1 MINSALDFFISAM
14 LLFLVV
20 NVSFAQKPEKE
31 EETPKPDPLHH
42 EITVTSTPFER
53 LEVEVPVAVGSVGK
67 DDIQRG
73 RQQISLQES
82 LAAIPGLFFQ
92 DQYNFAQDL
101 RVSIRGFGARSDF
114 GIRGIKVITD
124 GIPNTLPD
132 GQSSV
137 DDIDLGSIQRIEV
150 IRGPSS
156 SLYGSAAGGVINIF
170 TEDGPPEP
178 FLEGRLTFGSHDFQK
193 YQFKVGGHY
202 KKLNYLGSLSHL
214 TYGGYRDHSETKN
227 TLLNTKFRFEFDS
240 TSSLTAVVNAV
251 HSPKAQDPGALN
263 QGEVERDRRQAAP
276 RALLFNAGEQ
286 VAQQKLGLVYDKWFG
301 TAHKVVLRNYYVLR
315 DFDNF
320 LPFAVNSNGQGGS
333 VDLNR
338 FFLGGGGDYIHEGNV
353 FGRANSLRIGFD
365 IDAQRDDRKRFVN
378 DFGERGEMTT
388 DQDENVTGYGLF
400 LQDEFSIQEQL
411 RLTFGVRYDFLQYAV
426 DDKIESESSSRTFD
440 QPSPMVGLLWALAPP
455 VHVYGNISTS
465 FEPPTT
471 TELANPS
478 GPTGFNPLL
487 EPQTATN
494 YEIGVKGILPA
505 QMRYEVAIF
514 HIKVEDELVPFELS
528 GSGQTFFENAG
539 KSKRSGLEASLL
551 FFPVDGLSMSLTYT
565 YSDFTFEEF
574 TDLNDNVFDGNN
586 LPGIPDT
593 LIHARVNYLHSLG
606 LYADWDLQYV
616 GSFYANNANSVLT
629 EAYPV
634 SNLSAGYIG
643 KYSNWE
649 ISIFAGIRNLFD
661 EKYNDNVRLNANF
674 GRYYEPAPELN
685 FYGGIRI
692 RPSFDCSS
700 CSQP

>member
-1 MINSALDFFISAM
+1 MLKGTQIFTLLAV
-14 LLFLVV
+14 LLFMVV
-20 NVSFAQKPEKE
+20 NVSFAQEPENE
-31 EETPKPDPLHH
+31 EEAQKPDPLHH

-53 LEVEVPVAVGSVGK
+53 LEVEVPVAVSSVGE

-82 LAAIPGLFFQ
+82 LATIPGLFFQ

-101 RVSIRGFGARSDF
+101 RISIRGFGARADF
-114 GIRGIKVITD
+114 GIRGIRVITD

-178 FLEGRLTFGSHDFQK
+178 FVEGRLTFGSYGFQK
-193 YQFKVGGHY
+193 YQLKGGGQY
-202 KKLNYLGSLSHL
+202 KRLNYLGSLSHL

-251 HSPKAQDPGALN
+251 HSPKALDPGALN
-263 QGEVERDRRQAAP
+263 QGEVEQDRRQAAP

-333 VDLNR
+333 VALDR
-338 FFLGGGGDYIHEGNV
+338 FFLGGGGDYIYEGQV
-353 FGRANSLRIGFD
+353 FGRANSLRLGFD
-365 IDAQRDDRKRFVN
+365 IDAQRDDRRRFAN
-378 DFGERGEMTT
+378 NFGVRGEMTT
-388 DQDENVTGYGLF
+388 DQAENVTGYGLF
-400 LQDEFSIQEQL
+400 LQDEFSIQERL
-411 RLTFGVRYDFLQYAV
+411 KLTFGVRYDFLQYEV
-426 DDKIESESSSRTFD
+426 DDKLESESSSRTFD
-440 QPSPMVGLLWALAPP
+440 QPSPMVGLIWALAPP

-471 TELANPS
+471 TELANPF

-487 EPQTATN
+487 EPQTAPN

-505 QMRYEVAIF
+505 RMRYEVAIF
-514 HIKVEDELVPFELS
+514 HIKVEDELLPFELS
-528 GSGQTFFENAG
+528 GSGQTFYENAG
-539 KSKRSGLEASLL
+539 NSKRSGLEASLL
-551 FFPVDGLSMSLTYT
+551 FFPVDGLKMSLNYT
-565 YSDFTFEEF
+565 YSDFTFEQF
-574 TDLNDNVFDGNN
+574 TDLNGNVFDGNS
-586 LPGIPDT
+586 LPGVPDN
-593 LIHARVNYLHSLG
+593 LLHARVNYLHSLG
-606 LYADWDLQYV
+606 FYADWDVQYV

-629 EAYPV
+629 KAYPV

-643 KYSNWE
+643 KYGNWE
-649 ISIFAGIRNLFD
+649 VSLFAGIRNLFD
-661 EKYNDNVRLNANF
+661 EKYNDNVRLNASF

-692 RPSFDCSS
+692 RPSFGCST